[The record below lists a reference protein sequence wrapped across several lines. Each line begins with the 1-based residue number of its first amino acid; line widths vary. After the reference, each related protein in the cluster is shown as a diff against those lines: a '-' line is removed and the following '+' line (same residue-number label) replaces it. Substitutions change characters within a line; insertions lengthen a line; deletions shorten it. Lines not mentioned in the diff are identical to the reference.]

1 MKEILMLFLLS
12 LCFKHVVG
20 QQLDAA
26 GVNHISKQNNNKQK
40 RKKYDE
46 NNSAEW
52 VKLGADNKLIYK
64 KDEKGNKIMDF
75 SGAGYMGGG
84 VPLPDVPVK
93 ITLLPRSGE
102 DQTTTIQNAIN
113 EVALMPLVNGFRGA
127 VLLMPGTF
135 DISNTINLNVS
146 GVVLRGSG
154 SGNGGTVINWKGGV
168 KKVCFNMSG
177 NGNYVVTNSVDIIDS
192 YVPSGADFFNVSD
205 ASSYSKGDKVLIYR
219 TVTKEWIS
227 FMKMDLLVRNDKP
240 QIWIKEGN
248 RIITDRTIESVSG
261 NMVALDV
268 PLTDCFDSQYL
279 GIPVGTMVKYTF
291 QGRIEQVGIEHLKII
306 APASATDIYGAINMD
321 NIIDS
326 WIRNIVSLET
336 HNAFVVKNK
345 AKRITL
351 DSIVNNNSI
360 PQTVPAH
367 PATFSLT
374 GTQILLSNSE
384 SNGKGAWAVVTQS
397 VGTGPIVILN
407 FKSTQNYG
415 IAPHSRWTTGVLA
428 DNCYLPEAIEGLSF
442 RNRHIAGSGHGWTTG
457 WSVAWNVIT
466 PKFLSSQ
473 APGTTNWII
482 GGVGTK
488 TSRIRYGD
496 EDGIYDYFNTNVV
509 PQSLYLQQLKE
520 RLVKEK

>member
-1 MKEILMLFLLS
+1 MKKILVLFILAFYCRYAVCQHKS
-12 LCFKHVVG
+12 KPVS
-20 QQLDAA
+20 QLIKLDE
-26 GVNHISKQNNNKQK
+26 
-40 RKKYDE
+40 KKYSGRSE
-46 NNSAEW
+46 IVNPEW
-52 VKLGADNKLIYK
+52 VKVGVDNKLIYQ
-64 KDEKGNKIMDF
+64 KDERGNQIMDF

-84 VPLPDVPVK
+84 IAIPDVPVK
-93 ITLLPRSGE
+93 ITLAPASG
-102 DQTTTIQNAIN
+102 DQTEAIQNAIN
-113 EVALMPLVNGFRGA
+113 KVGLMPLVNGFRGA

-135 DISNTINLNVS
+135 NTSNTINLNTS
-146 GVVLRGSG
+146 GIVLRGSG
-154 SGNGGTVINWKGGV
+154 SGNEGTVINWTGST
-168 KKVCFNMSG
+168 KKVCFNLSG
-177 NGNYVVTNSVDIIDS
+177 TGNYAVTNSVTITDS
-192 YVPSGADFFNVSD
+192 YVPSGTKSFSVCKGSA
-205 ASSYSKGDKVLIYR
+205 YSKGDKVLIYR
-219 TVTKEWIS
+219 TVTKEWLS
-227 FMKMDLLVRNDKP
+227 LMKMDLLVRDGKP

-248 RIITDRTIESVSG
+248 QIITDRTIKSVSG
-261 NMVALDV
+261 NMVTLDV

-279 GIPVGTMVKYTF
+279 GVPVGTMAKYTF
-291 QGRIEQVGIEHLKII
+291 PGRIEKAGIEHLRII
-306 APASATDIYGAINMD
+306 VPASSTDIYGAINMD

-442 RNRHIAGSGHGWTTG
+442 RNRNIAGSGYGWTTG

-466 PKFLSSQ
+466 PKFLLSN
-473 APGTTNWII
+473 APGTTNWVI
-482 GGVGTK
+482 GGDGTQ

-496 EDGIYDYFNTNVV
+496 TDGIYDHFNSIVV
-509 PQSLYLQQLKE
+509 PQSLYLKQLSERQSKE
-520 RLVKEK
+520 E